1 VRLQIID
8 TAERLEAAAKSLG
21 EIGLAIPLSAD
32 SLGQDGAEFG
42 FHRTPVAGGAHA
54 QLLLHRWL
62 DIADGQRA
70 HTGYFVRQYA
80 YIIGIVDE
88 ECNACDAVKFRE
100 ELRAGNQ
107 AGSLLSS
114 YLPDISSSASAFE
127 TCSSAGSSGSMN
139 LRHLA

>member
-1 VRLQIID
+1 VSRTITGLTQAACYRDRRVRLQIID
-8 TAERLEAAAKSLG
+8 TAERLEAAANSLG
-21 EIGLAIPLSAD
+21 EIRLAIPLSAD

-70 HTGYFVRQYA
+70 HTGYFVRRYA

-88 ECNACDAVKFRE
+88 ECSACDAV
-100 ELRAGNQ
+100 
-107 AGSLLSS
+107 
-114 YLPDISSSASAFE
+114 SSS
-127 TCSSAGSSGSMN
+127 GSSGSMN